1 MVGEEGL
8 STDLLSSWWFLSTH
22 RGSGQ
27 ASDSFHK
34 TDWMESVQFKTT
46 SLQTASPELHED
58 RFPSPQLCCY
68 GAFSGLSVDLVE
80 LERCI
85 ERSEVPHS
93 AAEQCFRLG

>member
-1 MVGEEGL
+1 MVVLE
-8 STDLLSSWWFLSTH
+8 SFSADWLSSRWSLSTH
-22 RGSGQ
+22 WGAGK
-27 ASDSFHK
+27 APDFFHK
-34 TDWMESVQFKTT
+34 TDWKESVQFKTT

-58 RFPSPQLCCY
+58 RFPSPQLCCH

-93 AAEQCFRLG
+93 AAEHCFRHG

>member
-1 MVGEEGL
+1 MGGEEGL
-8 STDLLSSWWFLSTH
+8 STDLLSSWWFLSIH
-22 RGSGQ
+22 RGSRQ
-27 ASDSFHK
+27 ASDSIHK

-93 AAEQCFRLG
+93 AAEHCFRLG